1 MKLYFAPMEGI
12 TNYIYRN
19 THAEVFGWCDGYYS
33 PFITPSDNEKIN
45 KKGLK
50 DVLPENNDVGV
61 TVQVLTKD
69 ADAFLKFAKKIEAEG
84 FDEININLGC
94 PYPTVVKKGKG
105 SGFLLNLSEL
115 DEFLDKI
122 FSECNLKISVKTR
135 AGFYKTEELDKLMPI
150 YNKYP
155 MSLLIIHPRS
165 REDFY
170 NGVPDMDVF
179 ERAFSVSKN
188 KICYNGNISSKND
201 FLKIQSKF
209 EGLDSVMIGRGAVQ
223 NPAIFREIKGGEP
236 LKTEELI
243 AFSHKLIEN
252 YRQTLRSDVFTMH
265 KMKELWAIIM
275 KNFPEEKKVLKAIK
289 KSNSVD
295 EFMVAIDSL
304 PEITHN

>member
-19 THAEVFGWCDGYYS
+19 THKEVFGCCDGYYA

-50 DVLPENNDVGV
+50 DVLCENN
-61 TVQVLTKD
+61 TEKPIVQILTKD
-69 ADAFLKFAKKIEAEG
+69 AESLLKFAKKIEAEG

-105 SGFLLNLSEL
+105 SGFLTNPSEL
-115 DEFLDKI
+115 DNFLDKI
-122 FSECNLKISVKTR
+122 FSECKLKISLKTR
-135 AGFYKTEELDKLMPI
+135 AGFYKTDELDGLMEI

-155 MSLLIIHPRS
+155 VSLLIIHPRS

-170 NGVPDMDVF
+170 NGVPDMDAF
-179 ERAFSVSKN
+179 GRAFFVSKN
-188 KICYNGNISSKND
+188 KVCYNGNISSKKD
-201 FLKIQSKF
+201 FLEIQSKF
-209 EGLDSVMIGRGAVQ
+209 EGLDSVMIGRGAVA
-223 NPAIFREIKGGEP
+223 NPALFREIKGGEE

-243 AFSHKLIEN
+243 TFSEKLIEN

-275 KNFPEEKKVLKAIK
+275 KNFPEEKKILKAIK
-289 KSNSVD
+289 KSNTVD
-295 EFMVAIDSL
+295 EFMVAINSL
-304 PEITHN
+304 PEV